1 MENKQ
6 LKTATK
12 VFDITIFLTKAVLL
26 ILVFLFFGSATYR
39 VFITPN
45 VSNYMSILFVVWVVG
60 FIIAILE
67 G

>member
-6 LKTATK
+6 LQTATK

-26 ILVFLFFGSATYR
+26 ILVFWFFGLAIYR

-45 VSNYMSILFVVWVVG
+45 VSNYVSILFVVWVVG